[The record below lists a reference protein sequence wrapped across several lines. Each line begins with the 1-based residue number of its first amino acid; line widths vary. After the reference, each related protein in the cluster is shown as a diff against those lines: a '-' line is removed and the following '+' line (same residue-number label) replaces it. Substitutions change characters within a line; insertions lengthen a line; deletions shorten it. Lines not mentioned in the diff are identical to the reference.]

1 MSSRPKDHAYSH
13 SENRSKLCSLCLKKK
28 SGMRVVNETLQK
40 HIQKIAVYNPDDDR
54 IPNSICAPCKIG
66 VYRNVKAGGKEIA
79 FPDYSSF
86 SHPLKSPRLNADRL
100 CDSTL
105 CTMARKSGKDK
116 SPPKNKD
123 SVKKICLKCGSEI
136 AREHPTIVPLSQER
150 GKKFGIIIPAR
161 RKGARTEQKTI
172 RADQVSKIQTDSN
185 LSTNTMK
192 SITSA
197 LRVATGNRKLF
208 EPHLGQ
214 KLSSINRSLAD
225 HYEIRKANFV
235 HKVGDKV
242 TFMEKIFVLCKDLRK
257 FSDHIKAL
265 RGCETAH
272 LEISIDGGGGSL
284 KIHLTMQSDVTVVHS
299 ENSEI
304 ASGSRQ
310 KYSEGIAAKRFKESG
325 VKRLFILGLVAGA
338 QENYENVRLLW
349 PLLNINTMEYTIA
362 TDLKLANLL
371 AAKSFMSC
379 VHQPLFTGEDETEV
393 IARIPPPELHI
404 MLGAFDTLY
413 KNMLLMFP
421 GESIQWAKDCHVMRQ
436 VTHGGEPAF
445 AGNACRKLLNNVGL
459 LRRNI

>member
-1 MSSRPKDHAYSH
+1 MERKNLTENANLLSPKSKGHFVSNFLKEKT
-13 SENRSKLCSLCLKKK
+13 SED
-28 SGMRVVNETLQK
+28 VNYT
-40 HIQKIAVYNPDDDR
+40 A
-54 IPNSICAPCKIG
+54 
-66 VYRNVKAGGKEIA
+66 
-79 FPDYSSF
+79 
-86 SHPLKSPRLNADRL
+86 
-100 CDSTL
+100 
-105 CTMARKSGKDK
+105 
-116 SPPKNKD
+116 
-123 SVKKICLKCGSEI
+123 
-136 AREHPTIVPLSQER
+136 EHPTIVPLSQER

-172 RADQVSKIQTDSN
+172 RADQVSKIQTDLN

-242 TFMEKIFVLCKDLRK
+242 TFMEKTFVLCKDLRK
-257 FSDHIKAL
+257 FSDHIEAL

-272 LEISIDGGGGSL
+272 LKISIDDGGGSL

-310 KYSEGIAAKRFKESG
+310 KYSEGIAAKRFKESR

-349 PLLNINTMEYTIA
+349 SLLNINTMEYTIA

-371 AAKSFMSC
+371 AGIMSHSSMFPCTWCTAAKDSLFDVGYYRTIGSCIANHEQWLNSGGKKNLAKSFMSC

-421 GESIQWAKDCHVMRQ
+421 DESIQWAKDCHVMRQ

-445 AGNACRKLLNNVGL
+445 AGNACRKLLKNVDL
-459 LRRNI
+459 LRRNS

>member
-1 MSSRPKDHAYSH
+1 
-13 SENRSKLCSLCLKKK
+13 
-28 SGMRVVNETLQK
+28 MRVVNETLQK

-66 VYRNVKAGGKEIA
+66 AYRNVKAG
-79 FPDYSSF
+79 
-86 SHPLKSPRLNADRL
+86 
-100 CDSTL
+100 
-105 CTMARKSGKDK
+105 
-116 SPPKNKD
+116 
-123 SVKKICLKCGSEI
+123 
-136 AREHPTIVPLSQER
+136 EHPTIVSLSQER

-172 RADQVSKIQTDSN
+172 RADQVSKIQTDLN

-242 TFMEKIFVLCKDLRK
+242 TFMEKTFVLCKDLRK

-272 LEISIDGGGGSL
+272 LKIPIDGGGGSL
-284 KIHLTMQSDVTVVHS
+284 KIYSTMQSDVTVVHS

-338 QENYENVRLLW
+338 QENYENVRLL
-349 PLLNINTMEYTIA
+349 
-362 TDLKLANLL
+362 
-371 AAKSFMSC
+371 
-379 VHQPLFTGEDETEV
+379 
-393 IARIPPPELHI
+393 
-404 MLGAFDTLY
+404 
-413 KNMLLMFP
+413 
-421 GESIQWAKDCHVMRQ
+421 
-436 VTHGGEPAF
+436 
-445 AGNACRKLLNNVGL
+445 
-459 LRRNI
+459 